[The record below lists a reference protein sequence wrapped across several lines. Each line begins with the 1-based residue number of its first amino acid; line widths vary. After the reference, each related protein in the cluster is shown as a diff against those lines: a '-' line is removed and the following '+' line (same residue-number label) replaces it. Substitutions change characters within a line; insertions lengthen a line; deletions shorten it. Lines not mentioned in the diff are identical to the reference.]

1 MSVAGHFDFSTFPV
15 FSVTHSVTHSVTVTN
30 LHIFRPL
37 HQIQKCKAMEKYI
50 LTAGEYADIQSKLD
64 RILKMIDRSQS
75 TQDELLTSDELI
87 AFLKISNRTLQSYRD
102 RRIIP
107 FYQVGRKTFYKKD
120 EVIAALSNYKSYG
133 RVA

>member
-1 MSVAGHFDFSTFPV
+1 
-15 FSVTHSVTHSVTVTN
+15 
-30 LHIFRPL
+30 
-37 HQIQKCKAMEKYI
+37 MEKYI